1 MQVPVVSVRVVG
13 MGVAKRLVLMQ
24 VRMLAQCELAISM
37 GMLMVL
43 VMLVLVVMQHR
54 FMGVDVRML
63 FSQMQEHPCCHQHAG
78 NQ

>member
-1 MQVPVVSVRVVG
+1 MQMPVVSVRVVG
-13 MGVAKRLVLMQ
+13 MGMAKRLVLMQ
-24 VRMLAQCELAISM
+24 VRMLAGCELAISM

-54 FMGVDVRML
+54 FMGMQMRML
-63 FSQMQEHPCCHQHAG
+63 LGQVEPHPCCHQHAG

>member
-1 MQVPVVSVRVVG
+1 MQMPVVSVRVVG
-13 MGVAKRLVLMQ
+13 MGMAKRLVLMQ
-24 VRMLAQCELAISM
+24 VRMLAGCELAISM

-63 FSQMQEHPCCHQHAG
+63 FSQMQAHPCCHQHAG